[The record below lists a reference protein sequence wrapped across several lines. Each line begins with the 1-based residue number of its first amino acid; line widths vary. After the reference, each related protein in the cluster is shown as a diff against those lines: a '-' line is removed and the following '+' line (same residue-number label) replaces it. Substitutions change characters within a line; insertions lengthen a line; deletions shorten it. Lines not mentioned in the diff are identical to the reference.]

1 MGVTVSAARHCQGS
15 PTEKALSCRA
25 LSLFVHSHTG
35 YKCVFVV
42 RLAGKLLCLK
52 YGKKMIELVLGDSEN
67 MIGFNLMS
75 FRKA

>member
-1 MGVTVSAARHCQGS
+1 MGVTVSAARDCQGS
-15 PTEKALSCRA
+15 PTEKALMSCRA

-52 YGKKMIELVLGDSEN
+52 YGKKC
-67 MIGFNLMS
+67 
-75 FRKA
+75 